1 MNYKALDYTRYFWQ
15 GDKVRLRPLRAEDAE
30 QLFVNTLDSPARQ
43 FLQLRIELPTSV
55 ELLRATV
62 EKYAGC
68 KDVDGLIVF
77 AVDNIE
83 GEYVGGLSFHSRDP
97 KNGTFGFGV
106 LIHPE
111 HRNKGYAADAVRI
124 LLRYCFW
131 ERRYHKCN
139 SACVHTN
146 EASIQMHR
154 RLGFVEEGRRRESL
168 FFNGQYHDDIL
179 FGLTREEFDAQGKR
193 P

>member
-1 MNYKALDYTRYFWQ
+1 MTDKALDYSRYFWQ
-15 GDKVRLRPLRAEDAE
+15 GDEVRLRPLRVEDAE

-55 ELLRATV
+55 EMLRATV
-62 EKYAGC
+62 ERYAGC

-77 AVDNIE
+77 AVENIA
-83 GEYVGGLSFHSRDP
+83 GEYVGGLSYHSRDQ

-111 HRNKGYAADAVRI
+111 HRNKGYAEDAVRI

-146 EASIQMHR
+146 VASIELHR

-168 FFNGQYHDDIL
+168 FFSGQYHDDIL
-179 FGLTREEFDAQGKR
+179 FGLTREEFDAQDRR